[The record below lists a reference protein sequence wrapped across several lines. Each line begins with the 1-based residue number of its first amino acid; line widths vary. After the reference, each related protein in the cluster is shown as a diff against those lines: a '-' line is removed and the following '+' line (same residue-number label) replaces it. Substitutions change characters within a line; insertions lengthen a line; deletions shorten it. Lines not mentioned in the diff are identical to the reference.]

1 LLNFIQQIASFSFPA
16 QSLWSTRV
24 AKYRESVVNGR
35 VESVTVELI
44 ENGQTVH
51 YFTISASEYQTSQY
65 HLPLSCHLCNLLLI
79 HSTVEFVT
87 SSAPKLAWDD
97 FLQVLK
103 VFVLGNQQERESDIA
118 GAFDILDQGR
128 RGLFQRRINLRDG
141 LISPDELR
149 AFLSILTDEVVFYL
163 IRRTLFVSNHCFF

>member
-1 LLNFIQQIASFSFPA
+1 M
-16 QSLWSTRV
+16 WSTRIS
-24 AKYRESVVNGR
+24 KYKENVVYGR

-51 YFTISASEYQTSQY
+51 YLTMRENEYQTSQY
-65 HLPLSCHLCNLLLI
+65 NLPLSYHLCNLLLI
-79 HSTVEFVT
+79 HSTVVSVT
-87 SSAPKLAWDD
+87 SSAPKLAWAD

-103 VFVLGNQQERESDIA
+103 VFMSGNQQQRESDITR
-118 GAFDILDQGR
+118 AFDILDQGR
-128 RGLFQRRINLRDG
+128 RGLYDRHINLRDG

-163 IRRTLFVSNHCFF
+163 IRRTLFASNHCFF